1 MRVLWLCNIM
11 LPAFAKSVGLPF
23 SNREGWLTGC
33 FHRLVEEKVETGSEE
48 NLIELG
54 VCIPVPDQFR
64 NCRKEL
70 EGAVFYGYSENLN
83 TPEIYD
89 AKLEDRF
96 AAILED
102 FRPDVVHIFGT
113 EFPHTL
119 AMVRAFGKPEKTLI
133 GIQGLCGAIA
143 ETYMA
148 LLPYKVQRRRTFRDI
163 IRKDSLHEQQEKYR
177 IRGENEKKALQGT
190 AHVTGRT
197 SFDRNGTAAIN
208 PDARY
213 HLMNETMRPEFYK
226 GRWDLNGV
234 EKHTIFLSQGD
245 YPLKGFHFVLEAM
258 PKILKEFPDAKVY
271 VAGNSIIGNVGGVIP
286 KKRLPEAV
294 WISAYGLYLKQLIRE
309 NGLDGHVIMLGPLN
323 ADQMMARYQ
332 KSHVYVCPSVLEN
345 SPNSLCE
352 AMLLGM
358 PVIASNVG
366 GIPDLVNNGEEG
378 LLFPAGNV
386 DDLADDVCNL
396 FTNDQFACRLGSAAH
411 KEAVVRHNAH
421 TNYLRL
427 LEIYHAICA

>member
-1 MRVLWLCNIM
+1 M

-54 VCIPVPDQFR
+54 VCIPVPEQFR
-64 NCRKEL
+64 NCRKEVD
-70 EGAVFYGYSENLN
+70 GAVFYGYTENLS

-89 AKLEDRF
+89 SKLEGRF
-96 AAILED
+96 AAVLED
-102 FRPDVVHIFGT
+102 FHPDVVHIFGT

-133 GIQGLCGAIA
+133 GIQGLCCAIA
-143 ETYMA
+143 EAYMA
-148 LLPYKVQRRRTFRDI
+148 QLPYAVQRAKTFRDI
-163 IRKDSLHEQQEKYR
+163 VRKDSLREQQEKYR
-177 IRGENEKKALQGT
+177 LRAANERKALQLT
-190 AHVTGRT
+190 SHVTGRT
-197 SFDRNGTAAIN
+197 TFDREGTYAIH
-208 PDARY
+208 PEERY
-213 HLMNETMRPEFYK
+213 HLMNETLRPEFYK
-226 GRWDLNGV
+226 GRWDLNSV
-234 EKHTIFLSQGD
+234 EKHSIFLSQGD

-258 PKILKEFPDAKVY
+258 PRIRKEFPDAKVY
-271 VAGNSIIGNVGGVIP
+271 VAGNSIIGNVGGVLP

-294 WISAYGLYLKQLIRE
+294 WISAYGLYLKKLIRDNNLE
-309 NGLDGHVIMLGPLN
+309 DHVVMLGPLD

-332 KSHVYVCPSVLEN
+332 RSHVYVCPSVLEN

-366 GIPDLVNNGEEG
+366 GIPDLVTNGEEG
-378 LLFPAGNV
+378 LLFPSGDV
-386 DDLADDVCNL
+386 EDLADDICNL

-427 LEIYHAICA
+427 LEIYHTIAGE